1 MATISTSAATA
12 PMMANIGVLLLSAS
26 PEALAG
32 GKMVGDADG
41 GAVGAVDEEGDPDG
55 DTDGLSVGDDDGVA
69 VGGML
74 DGEAVGADEDGDPDG
89 DNDGICVGDHDGVEV
104 VGMLDGKAVGAVLDG
119 EAVGANVM
127 RSPLEKQTSTSV
139 VVGTDSLDPQAWV
152 QGESSERKVS
162 P

>member
-41 GAVGAVDEEGDPDG
+41 GAVGADEEGDPDG
-55 DTDGLSVGDDDGVA
+55 DNDGLSVGDDDGVE
-69 VGGML
+69 VVGML
-74 DGEAVGADEDGDPDG
+74 DGEAVGAD
-89 DNDGICVGDHDGVEV
+89 
-104 VGMLDGKAVGAVLDG
+104 
-119 EAVGANVM
+119 VM

>member
-41 GAVGAVDEEGDPDG
+41 GAVGAVGADEEGDPDG
-55 DTDGLSVGDDDGVA
+55 DNDGLSVGDDDGVA
-69 VGGML
+69 V
-74 DGEAVGADEDGDPDG
+74 VG
-89 DNDGICVGDHDGVEV
+89 V
-104 VGMLDGKAVGAVLDG
+104 LDGKAVGAD
-119 EAVGANVM
+119 VM

-152 QGESSERKVS
+152 QGESSERKVW

>member
-69 VGGML
+69 VVGML
-74 DGEAVGADEDGDPDG
+74 DGEAVGAD
-89 DNDGICVGDHDGVEV
+89 
-104 VGMLDGKAVGAVLDG
+104 
-119 EAVGANVM
+119 VM